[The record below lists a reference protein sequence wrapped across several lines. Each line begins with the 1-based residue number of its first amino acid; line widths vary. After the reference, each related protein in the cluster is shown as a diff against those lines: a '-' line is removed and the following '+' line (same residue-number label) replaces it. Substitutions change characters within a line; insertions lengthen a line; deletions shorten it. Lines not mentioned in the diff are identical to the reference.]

1 MSEPSPRIAIVWL
14 EQEILEILTAH
25 LAAQYNAKPLSIE
38 LQMEE
43 APDGSRHYH
52 AWAEF
57 E

>member
-1 MSEPSPRIAIVWL
+1 MPNPHIAVVLL

-25 LAAQYNAKPLSIE
+25 LAAQYNAKPLSVE
-38 LQMEE
+38 LQVEE